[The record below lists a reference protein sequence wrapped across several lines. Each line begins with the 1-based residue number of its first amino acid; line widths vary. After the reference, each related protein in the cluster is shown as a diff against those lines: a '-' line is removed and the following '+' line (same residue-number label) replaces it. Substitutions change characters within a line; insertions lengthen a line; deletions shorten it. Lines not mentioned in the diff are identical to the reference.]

1 MASTA
6 LLSSKVVVLEELPAI
21 PAITALPSAVLL
33 CIGVTERGPMGDPVL
48 VTSFDEYV
56 TTFGGYTASG
66 QVATAIQQFFAI
78 GGSFAWVV
86 RTCHYTDLTDPTSF
100 TAVVAT
106 KILQNSGAA
115 ATPASVGPS
124 DAGPFVA
131 NPGDEFHIKVGGV
144 HDTAAFTATA
154 AAITDGATW
163 PIAAT
168 AGTETMGVTVGGA
181 NGGLEQTV
189 TVAAGLTT
197 AAAVA
202 ADLNGKLV
210 GVNAVVTTGHIVLTT
225 DQLGSGANIHITT
238 GGPLNALLQFPTS
251 HTDGTGNV
259 ANIKAITPAEVEAVL
274 ESALAGTVVTVNGG
288 STITITTTA
297 TGPAASLEVEVTGDI
312 DFGLDNLVHVGATT
326 APQDTLTVNAKTPG
340 TYGNSITLRVS
351 AASNGSSEH
360 FNFTVLKS
368 GLVQETFPNLTMDDT
383 SVDYVETRVNHADF
397 GSNLVTV
404 TDMGLVLTPTQKRP
418 ANGTSSVMT
427 SGNDGLAAIADSDYL
442 GSSSGP
448 TGLYCFDRV
457 TNGTLLIVPGV
468 TTQAVHLGM
477 MDYAEVTRNG
487 SMFAILDPAAGQTA
501 QQMVTYVTGSG
512 LSEYSEFGAIYWPRI
527 KIANPSTTVYG
538 SDNALTIPPSGA
550 IAGRMAGNDQ
560 KLGGVYESPAGYL
573 DNYGV
578 LRGILGVEADP
589 AGGSIHPVMD
599 ANVRDLVYPYRINP
613 IRKGDATPWY
623 IDGGRTLKST
633 GNFPNVGERRGVI
646 FIENSLR
653 TGLDILRH
661 RFNNKNTRR
670 TADLIIRAFL
680 KREMAKGAFRSTVPA
695 EAFFVDTSDQLNPLV
710 NEMAGIMTIRV
721 GLATNKPTEF
731 IVLLITQDTRALQEQ
746 LAA

>member
-6 LLSSKVVVLEELPAI
+6 LLSSKVVVLEEQPAI

-33 CIGVTERGPMGDPVL
+33 CVGITERGPIGDPVL

-56 TTFGGYTASG
+56 ATFGGYTASG
-66 QVATAIQQFFAI
+66 QVAPAMQQFFAA

-86 RTCHYTDLTDPTSF
+86 RTCHYTDITDPTSF
-100 TAVVAT
+100 TAVVSTRNLSNA
-106 KILQNSGAA
+106 GAA

-131 NPGDEFHIKVGGV
+131 DPNDEFHIKVGGV
-144 HDTAAFTATA
+144 HDVATFTATA
-154 AAITDGATW
+154 ASITEAATW

-168 AGTETMGVTVGGA
+168 AGTESMGVTVAGV

-189 TVAAGLTT
+189 VIAAGLTL
-197 AAAVA
+197 AAEVA

-210 GVNAVVTTGHIVLTT
+210 GVNAVVDTGHVKLTT
-225 DQLGSGANIHITT
+225 DQFGSGASLQITT
-238 GGPLNALLQFPTS
+238 GGTLNAILSFPTAD
-251 HTDGTGNV
+251 TNGTGNV

-274 ESALAGTVVTVNGG
+274 EAALAGTAVTVNGG

-297 TGPAASLEVEVTGDI
+297 TGPAASLQVEGTGDI
-312 DFGLDNLVHVGATT
+312 DFGFDTDLHEGATT
-326 APQDTLTVNAKTPG
+326 APQPTLTIDGKTPG
-340 TYGNSITLRVS
+340 IYGDAITIRIS
-351 AASNGSSEH
+351 AASNGAAAS
-360 FNFTVLKS
+360 FNMAVLKS

-383 SVDYVETRVNHADF
+383 SVDYVETRVNHLDF
-397 GSNLVTV
+397 GSQLITV
-404 TDMGLVLTPTQKRP
+404 TDLGLVLTPTQKRP
-418 ANGTSSVMT
+418 VNGTSSAL
-427 SGNDGLAAIADSDYL
+427 SGGNDGLAALADSDYL
-442 GSSSGP
+442 GSSAGP
-448 TGLYCFDRV
+448 TGLSCFDRV
-457 TNGTLLIVPGV
+457 TNGTLLIAPGV
-468 TTQAVHLGM
+468 TSQAVHLGLC
-477 MDYAEVTRNG
+477 DYAEVTRNG
-487 SMFAILDPAAGQTA
+487 SMFVILDPAAAQTA

-512 LSEYSEFGAIYWPRI
+512 LSEYSEYGAIYWPRI
-527 KIANPSTTVYG
+527 KIANPSTTIYG
-538 SDNALTIPPSGA
+538 TDNAITVPPSGA
-550 IAGRMAGNDQ
+550 IAGRMAANDQ
-560 KLGGVYESPAGYL
+560 KLGGVYESPAGYM

-578 LRGILGVEADP
+578 LRGILGVEDDP

-613 IRKGDATPWY
+613 IRKGDSTPWY

-646 FIENSLR
+646 FIENALR
-653 TGLDILRH
+653 VGLDILRH
-661 RFNNKNTRR
+661 RFNNRTTRR
-670 TADLIIRAFL
+670 TAHLIILSFL
-680 KREMAKGAFRSTVPA
+680 KREMAKGAFRSTVPSD
-695 EAFFVDTSDQLNPLV
+695 AFFIDTSDQLNPLV

-731 IVLLITQDTRALQEQ
+731 VVLLVTQDTRALQEQ

>member
-6 LLSSKVVVLEELPAI
+6 LLSSKVVVLEEQPAI

-33 CIGVTERGPMGDPVL
+33 CIGVTERGPIGDPVL

-56 TTFGGYTASG
+56 ATFGGYTSSG
-66 QVATAIQQFFAI
+66 QVAPAIQQFFSG

-86 RTCHYTDLTDPTSF
+86 RTCHYTDLTDPTSY

-106 KILQNSGAA
+106 KNLMNSGAA
-115 ATPASVGPS
+115 ATPAVLGPS

-131 NPGDEFHIKVGGV
+131 DPADAFNLKVGGV
-144 HDTAAFTATA
+144 SLTASFTATA
-154 AAITDGATW
+154 AALTDGATW

-168 AGTETMGVTVGGA
+168 AGTETMGVTVGGV

-189 TVAAGLTT
+189 TIAAGLTT

-251 HTDGTGNV
+251 HTAGTGNV
-259 ANIKAITPAEVEAVL
+259 ANIKAITPAEVEAVI
-274 ESALAGTVVTVNGG
+274 EGGIAGTAVTVNGD
-288 STITITTTA
+288 STITIRTTA
-297 TGPAASLEVEVTGDI
+297 TGPAASLQVEASDI
-312 DFGLDNLVHVGATT
+312 DFGLDTDLHVGATT
-326 APQDTLTVNAKTPG
+326 AAQDTLTVDGKTPG
-340 TYGNSITLRVS
+340 TYGNAITIRIS
-351 AASNGSSEH
+351 AASNGSAEH
-360 FNFTVLKS
+360 FNLAVLKS
-368 GLVQETFPNLTMDDT
+368 GLVQESFPNLTMDDT

-397 GSNLVTV
+397 GSQLITV
-404 TDMGLVLTPTQKRP
+404 TDLGLALTHTQARP
-418 ANGTSSVMT
+418 VNGTSSALT
-427 SGNDGLAAIADSDYL
+427 SGNDGLAALADSDYL
-442 GSSSGP
+442 GSVAGP

-457 TNGTLLIVPGV
+457 TNGTLLAIPGV

-477 MDYAEVTRNG
+477 IDYAEVTRNG
-487 SMFAILDPAAGQTA
+487 TMFCLLDPAAAQTA

-527 KIANPSTTVYG
+527 KIANPSTTIYG
-538 SDNALTIPPSGA
+538 TANAITVPPSGA
-550 IAGRMAGNDQ
+550 IAGRMAANDQ
-560 KLGGVYESPAGYL
+560 KLGGVYESPAGYM

-578 LRGILGVEADP
+578 LRGILGVEDDP

-613 IRKGDATPWY
+613 IRKGDSTPWY

-633 GNFPNVGERRGVI
+633 SNFPHVGERRGVI
-646 FIENSLR
+646 FIENALR
-653 TGLDILRH
+653 VGLDILRH
-661 RFNNKNTRR
+661 RFNNKTTRR
-670 TADLIIRAFL
+670 MAHLIILSFL

-695 EAFFVDTSDQLNPLV
+695 EAFFIDTSDQLNPLV

-731 IVLLITQDTRALQEQ
+731 IVLLVTQDTRALQEQ